1 MFNLEGQEF
10 RVKSIYDNIEEASSI
25 KQQKMYWLNENNV
38 DGYISSYIELM
49 CTLFDDFDFDDFV
62 KNTACRFGFPPK
74 LIELLQEFRDTIKNY
89 QAKDE
94 TDDRAIIEDPNWHI
108 VVEKARDAIKEW
120 DKYDLG
126 SNDRTFKL
134 N

>member
-1 MFNLEGQEF
+1 MLNLEGQEF
-10 RVKSIYDNIEEASSI
+10 RVKGIYDNIEETSSI

-62 KNTACRFGFPPK
+62 KNTACHLGYPPK
-74 LIELLQEFRDTIKNY
+74 LIELLQKFRDAIKNY

-94 TDDRAIIEDPNWHI
+94 TDDRAIIEDLNWHI
-108 VVEKARDAIKEW
+108 VVEKARDTIKEW